1 MKYNIAFYCQSIPF
15 TDKTCRLEHS
25 LGGSETMLIG
35 MARELAK
42 MGHFVQVF
50 TTFADISHEGEY
62 NGVYFYD
69 LSHFRALLPSVDWDI
84 FISLRMRDIMTAP
97 IKAKARFLWNQDEL
111 VDPKG
116 FMSCLWQTDKLF
128 WISEWQKQHYCEK
141 LPELEPFSY
150 VTRNGIDI
158 EFINKAIKRGSAT
171 ALSTRDVKKDPY
183 KLIYVSRPERGLE
196 PLLQIFP
203 KIRKHC
209 PEVRLYCARYYSMY
223 EPMPNIKA
231 ICDRADRQMAMT
243 PGCEYLGNLSK
254 EELYREIASSRLMV
268 YPGVPNFN
276 ETGCIAAMEAQQC
289 GTPIICTNR
298 GALQETIA
306 NGAGVK
312 IDGDAYSDVYQAIF
326 VQNVLNLLVDDERY
340 DEMVKS
346 GQVHMEKYDY
356 SVIASEW
363 QDFFDDFFEKR
374 FQKHGKRIFENLMR
388 YDDVVAAWHLAKAQG
403 LEEELHQAEG
413 RLYIDEE
420 HDKEEY
426 AKGAVPPSIDKGAG
440 RFAQIIIAVTNEINP
455 ETEGLF
461 AQIDQSSLQAVETIS
476 QQYTSGKALRILDFA
491 CGNGSLA
498 VHLAKSFPNARITG
512 YDFSPELVRIAKQFA
527 KESQVDDR
535 VWIVEGNF
543 RDIEGVF
550 DVIVCGEF
558 LEHCIIYKE
567 VIEKLENHLA
577 NDGIMVFT
585 MPCGPF
591 AELLERGKPRATHRG
606 HVLHWE
612 WGDIQAVFG
621 KKKRYNPRALQV
633 GQTKRG
639 NQVGSWLVVYRKSA
653 VAEVSGEIDFQKKIR
668 VTRPFEKLSVCMIAR
683 NVAKWIDLCL
693 ENVVDIADEIIVAT
707 NEPDED
713 GTVEKLEKWG
723 AQIITLPTLCPGV
736 PSDTPPPGNFSWIR
750 NESIKPATGDWIFWV
765 DTDEILTYP
774 NCIRKYLTDSPYN
787 GFGLRQ
793 KHLSVDQQP
802 NHDVPIRIFR
812 NGRGSRFYG
821 CIHEHAEDGMDT
833 PIKPSLEIP
842 ECDLA
847 HFGYVTEAQ
856 RRFKCSERNFAML
869 ELDYKFFPGR
879 QLTDVLYA
887 RDHLNFALWER
898 QRYNDRNTPETE
910 RQLWM
915 AVRKYQK
922 GPWYNNPK
930 HLYFKLI
937 FDFYQRALQWLN
949 VGLSFGLQ
957 DVRGGQLRFLS
968 LDEFVEYSKKMIDI
982 KKEELE
988 YDYPHLPIAKG

>member
-1 MKYNIAFYCQSIPF
+1 MKYNIAFFCQSIPF

-35 MARELAK
+35 MARELVK
-42 MGHFVQVF
+42 KGHFVQVF

-62 NGVYFYD
+62 NGVHFYD
-69 LSHFRALLPSVDWDI
+69 HSHFKALLPSVDWDI
-84 FISLRMRDIMTAP
+84 FISLRMPDIMTAP
-97 IKAKARFLWNQDEL
+97 VRAKARFLWNQDEL
-111 VDPKG
+111 TNPKG
-116 FMSCLWQTDKLF
+116 FMSCLWQTDRLF
-128 WISEWQKQHYCEK
+128 WISEWQKQHYCAK
-141 LPELEPFSY
+141 LPELEPSSY

-158 EFINKAIKRGSAT
+158 DFINESIRG
-171 ALSTRDVKKDPY
+171 VQKDPY
-183 KLIYVSRPERGLE
+183 KLIYISRPERGLE

-203 KIRKHC
+203 KVRKHC
-209 PEVRLYCARYYSMY
+209 PEVKLYCARYYSMY

-243 PGCEYLGNLSK
+243 AGCEYLGNLSK
-254 EELYREIASSRLMV
+254 AELYKEIASSRLMV

-298 GALQETIA
+298 GALQETVA
-306 NGAGVK
+306 SGESGGVK

-340 DEMVKS
+340 EEMVKA
-346 GQVHMEKYDY
+346 GRVHMEKYDY

-363 QDFFDDFFEKR
+363 SDFFDDFFEER

-388 YDDVVAAWHLAKAQG
+388 YDDVVAAWHLAKTQG
-403 LEEELHQAEG
+403 LEVELHHAEA

-426 AKGAVPPSIDKGAG
+426 AKFAIAPTIDESTG
-440 RFAQIIIAVTNEINP
+440 RFAQIIAAVTEINP
-455 ETEGLF
+455 DADAPLSL
-461 AQIDQSSLQAVETIS
+461 IDQASLPAVETIS
-476 QQYTSGKALRILDFA
+476 QQYMQGKALRILDFA
-491 CGNGSLA
+491 CGNGALA
-498 VHLAKSFPNARITG
+498 VHLAKGFPNARIAG
-512 YDFSPELVRIAKQFA
+512 YDFSPELVRIANQFA
-527 KESQVDDR
+527 KDNQVDNR
-535 VWIVEGNF
+535 VRIVEGSF
-543 RDIEGVF
+543 SDIKGIF

-558 LEHCIIYKE
+558 LEHCPDYKE
-567 VIEKLENHLA
+567 VIETLESHLA
-577 NDGIMVFT
+577 PDGVMVFT
-585 MPCGPF
+585 MPYGPF
-591 AELLERGKPRATHRG
+591 AELLERGKPKATHRG

-621 KKKRYNPRALQV
+621 KKKRYNPRALQT

-639 NQVGSWLVVYRKSA
+639 NQVGSWIVVYRKSTD
-653 VAEVSGEIDFQKKIR
+653 AETGEIDFQKKIR
-668 VTRPFEKLSVCMIAR
+668 ITRPFEKLSFCMIAR

-750 NESIKPATGDWIFWV
+750 NESIKPATGDWIFWI

-774 NCIRKYLTDSPYN
+774 NCIRKYLTDNPYN

-793 KHLSVDQQP
+793 QHFSVDQQLH
-802 NHDVPIRIFR
+802 HDGPIRIFR
-812 NGRGSRFYG
+812 NGKGYQFYG

-833 PIKPSLEIP
+833 PIKPALEIP

-847 HFGYVTEAQ
+847 HFGYVTEQQ
-856 RRFKCSERNFAML
+856 RRFKCIKRNFVML
-869 ELDYKFFPGR
+869 ELDSTFFPGR
-879 QLTDVLYA
+879 QLTSVLYA

-898 QRYNDRNTPETE
+898 QRYNDRNTPEAE

-915 AVRKYQK
+915 AVKRYQK

-930 HLYFKLI
+930 HLYFKHI
-937 FDFYQRALQWLN
+937 FVFYQSALQWLN

-957 DVRGGQLRFLS
+957 DERGGQLRFLS
-968 LDEFVEYSKKMIDI
+968 LDEFVEYSKNMIDI

-988 YDYPHLPIAKG
+988 YDFPHLPIARG